1 MSSRSPHILAAPN
14 AVSAATATALA
25 HPRHSRRHLRRH
37 RELHHKDTKVIV
49 AEVMNWV
56 LCTYGKVNFDNA
68 GIAAIA
74 DLLSEQFPK
83 IPKRRGKSF
92 SWYNKL
98 YNAASNRRN
107 HSVSSSV
114 PSSPPPSVRE
124 SPHRNH
130 SPAAPMG
137 VQEAYKDAIHAVN
150 TVDLTPSAKVSHGCL
165 LLPRERT
172 AAHAATAAT
181 TAQWCERC
189 YAHLTSELHISP
201 ACPQRQPCHP
211 AVNPP
216 PTGTREKRLP
226 RHDHR

>member
-1 MSSRSPHILAAPN
+1 M
-14 AVSAATATALA
+14 
-25 HPRHSRRHLRRH
+25 
-37 RELHHKDTKVIV
+37 

-150 TVDLTPSAKVSHGCL
+150 TVDLTPSAKVSHASSCRASAPL
-165 LLPRERT
+165 LT
-172 AAHAATAAT
+172 
-181 TAQWCERC
+181 
-189 YAHLTSELHISP
+189 
-201 ACPQRQPCHP
+201 
-211 AVNPP
+211 PP
-216 PTGTREKRLP
+216 PPPPLLSGANVATPISLP
-226 RHDHR
+226 SCTSRQLVPSASRATQP